1 MLEHIQATLYDYDRN
16 AGTRRL
22 DSLFRGEMVNLK
34 VVSLRPSELS
44 LNHQNSRIR
53 VELEAHPRYEEV
65 ISEPQ
70 SPTSQAILAELLRRT
85 PAYETIKSELKELKQ
100 REPGTVSVNGRVIN
114 GNTRLVAIRD
124 LGWDHFD
131 AGVLPDSATDE
142 DFKEIELGLQLV
154 MTTKQAY
161 SFVNR
166 LRLFEELLKDKPI
179 DEICKLMGW
188 RMKKT
193 QEFDKFKLILSIVN
207 EYANQG
213 IPKTFFEAKEEYLKN
228 LADRVKSLT
237 ESGRVADTQRI
248 KDIRLIGMLCGS
260 TKDEVR
266 EMEPDFIER
275 FVDRRV
281 EDSKE
286 AKDILHPKDAEAPG
300 KDDLEDLFPSVARPT
315 SIAVS
320 EVVRLISLEASA
332 GASEAS
338 LDQLRV
344 AVRLAGDDA
353 VQAKK
358 RSSMKTAPS
367 QMLVTCQS
375 DLNKIRV
382 KIKEL
387 ESKRE
392 SLSQDDVEAFNNGLR
407 RVRLELET
415 LEAEFSSFQSG
426 ATT

>member
-1 MLEHIQATLYDYDRN
+1 M
-16 AGTRRL
+16 G
-22 DSLFRGEMVNLK
+22 S
-34 VVSLRPSELS
+34 
-44 LNHQNSRIR
+44 
-53 VELEAHPRYEEV
+53 
-65 ISEPQ
+65 IS
-70 SPTSQAILAELLRRT
+70 
-85 PAYETIKSELKELKQ
+85 
-100 REPGTVSVNGRVIN
+100 
-114 GNTRLVAIRD
+114 D
-124 LGWDHFD
+124 L
-131 AGVLPDSATDE
+131 
-142 DFKEIELGLQLV
+142 
-154 MTTKQAY
+154 
-161 SFVNR
+161 
-166 LRLFEELLKDKPI
+166 PI
-179 DEICKLMGW
+179 M
-188 RMKKT
+188 
-193 QEFDKFKLILSIVN
+193 Q
-207 EYANQG
+207 
-213 IPKTFFEAKEEYLKN
+213 
-228 LADRVKSLT
+228 
-237 ESGRVADTQRI
+237 
-248 KDIRLIGMLCGS
+248 
-260 TKDEVR
+260 
-266 EMEPDFIER
+266 
-275 FVDRRV
+275 
-281 EDSKE
+281 E